1 MPLKKAK
8 RKGIFCLQKEE
19 KEQVALKTKK
29 KLLNRKEKRKQVLE
43 KLVAEEL
50 AKKNLIQTQISELEK
65 SIEAGKNKIAL
76 EKPK

>member
-29 KLLNRKEKRKQVLE
+29 KLLNRKEKRKQILE

-50 AKKNLIQTQISELEK
+50 AKKILYKLKFLNLKSQLKLEK
-65 SIEAGKNKIAL
+65 IIL
-76 EKPK
+76 L